1 MNYSHIRIILGAMKK
16 RFKFLR
22 IDYRSCVEKVFAW
35 KKINFLWPIF
45 SESSSDRKGKHSR
58 LLNKVRV
65 IKKIVLSVIFLSLA
79 KRKPFYLLIGISFDA
94 RNFFP
99 HGWKE
104 IDMKTN
110 QTRKSY
116 TSFELSSLIYASIS
130 QIVHGQILRRIISYD
145 PSQRA

>member
-22 IDYRSCVEKVFAW
+22 IDYRKSIRLEENKFPLTNIF
-35 KKINFLWPIF
+35 KNLLPI
-45 SESSSDRKGKHSR
+45 GKENTQDCLTR
-58 LLNKVRV
+58 YELLNF
-65 IKKIVLSVIFLSLA
+65 KKIVLSVIFLSLA
-79 KRKPFYLLIGISFDA
+79 KGKPFYLLIGISFDA